1 MESPRTCHW
10 LHERPLLSRPI
21 TPTPTMIP
29 TTTIATLLASLIAL
43 APAQSALAQSTKP
56 APTKPSSTSKAG
68 GASAAKKAALP
79 AAAAD
84 DQEKKQI
91 FILPLEGTVGIQLRA
106 KDMHT
111 IKDMANAA
119 GPGQIVIIQINSNG
133 GLVLETP
140 EIQAAL
146 MGIRDGGHRL
156 VAWIEK
162 AISGGAFTAMYAPEI
177 YFMKTGSMG
186 SITRIAGQG
195 WVEQGAQEWEDA
207 VARTCEMGGRSGYVG
222 RAMVHAEDLLSY
234 DVDAETGKVTFYD
247 TLEGEHELSNAKENL
262 TFNASNALACKFSS
276 GTADTLNDLLT
287 AMGVP
292 EGQYEVSVAGNKVFE
307 KWKRTCEQCEKEVPE
322 LFRQYQL
329 GGTGTG
335 DGMVVLGKRIDAI
348 KKLLEWWKK
357 APEMMRYEIRVPEP
371 EQLEQQLEQL
381 KYQQQQARKQ
391 RDGAGN

>member
-1 MESPRTCHW
+1 
-10 LHERPLLSRPI
+10 
-21 TPTPTMIP
+21 MIQ
-29 TTTIATLLASLIAL
+29 TTTISTLLASLIAL
-43 APAQSALAQSTKP
+43 APAPTVLAQSTKP
-56 APTKPSSTSKAG
+56 APSKPSST
-68 GASAAKKAALP
+68 AAKGTTATQKQAAKP
-79 AAAAD
+79 AAAAEE
-84 DQEKKQI
+84 QSKKQI

-119 GPGQIVIIQINSNG
+119 GPGQIVIIKINSNG

-207 VARTCEMGGRSGYVG
+207 VARTCEMGGRSPFVG

-234 DVDAETGKVTFYD
+234 DIDPDTGKVTFYD
-247 TLEGEHELSNAKENL
+247 TLEGEDRK
-262 TFNASNALACKFSS
+262 
-276 GTADTLNDLLT
+276 
-287 AMGVP
+287 
-292 EGQYEVSVAGNKVFE
+292 SVV
-307 KWKRTCEQCEKEVPE
+307 
-322 LFRQYQL
+322 
-329 GGTGTG
+329 
-335 DGMVVLGKRIDAI
+335 
-348 KKLLEWWKK
+348 
-357 APEMMRYEIRVPEP
+357 
-371 EQLEQQLEQL
+371 
-381 KYQQQQARKQ
+381 
-391 RDGAGN
+391 

>member
-1 MESPRTCHW
+1 MTQ
-10 LHERPLLSRPI
+10 
-21 TPTPTMIP
+21 M
-29 TTTIATLLASLIAL
+29 TTVATLLASLIAM
-43 APAQSALAQSTKP
+43 APAQTVLAQSTSPSTKPP
-56 APTKPSSTSKAG
+56 APAKSSAKATTKVAAPSG
-68 GASAAKKAALP
+68 GK
-79 AAAAD
+79 AAD
-84 DQEKKQI
+84 DAEDKKQI

-119 GPGQIVIIQINSNG
+119 GPGQIVIIKINSNG

-207 VARTCEMGGRSGYVG
+207 VARTCEMGGRSPFVG

-234 DVDAETGKVTFYD
+234 DVDPDTGKVTFYD

-262 TFNASNALACKFSS
+262 TFNASNALKCKFSS
-276 GTADTLNDLLT
+276 GTADTLDDLLA

-292 EGQYEVSVAGNKVFE
+292 EGQYQVSEAGNKVFE

-357 APEMMRYEIRVPEP
+357 APEMLRYELQVPEP

>member
-1 MESPRTCHW
+1 
-10 LHERPLLSRPI
+10 
-21 TPTPTMIP
+21 MIP

-43 APAQSALAQSTKP
+43 APVHTVLAQSTKP
-56 APTKPSSTSKAG
+56 APSKPSST
-68 GASAAKKAALP
+68 AAKGTTSTQKQAAKP
-79 AAAAD
+79 AAAAEE
-84 DQEKKQI
+84 QSKKQI

-119 GPGQIVIIQINSNG
+119 GPGQIVIIKINSNG

-207 VARTCEMGGRSGYVG
+207 VARTCEMGGRSPFVG

-234 DVDAETGKVTFYD
+234 DIDPETGKVTFHD
-247 TLEGEHELSNAKENL
+247 TLEGEFELSNAQENL
-262 TFNASNALACKFSS
+262 TLNASNALKCKFSS
-276 GTADTLNDLLT
+276 GTADTLDDLLA

-292 EGQYEVSVAGNKVFE
+292 EGQYEVSEAGNKVFE

-329 GGTGTG
+329 GGTGSG
-335 DGMVVLGKRIDAI
+335 DGIVVLGKRIDAI

-391 RDGAGN
+391 RDGAGT

>member
-1 MESPRTCHW
+1 MTS
-10 LHERPLLSRPI
+10 
-21 TPTPTMIP
+21 
-29 TTTIATLLASLIAL
+29 TTTIATLLASLIAF
-43 APAQSALAQSTKP
+43 APAQAAFAQSTKP
-56 APTKPSSTSKAG
+56 APAKPSSTAKTG
-68 GASAAKKAALP
+68 TKSAATKAAPP

-106 KDMHT
+106 KDMHA

-119 GPGQIVIIQINSNG
+119 GPGQIVIIKINSNG

-234 DVDAETGKVTFYD
+234 DVDPDTGKVTFYD

-276 GTADTLNDLLT
+276 GTADTLDDLLT

-292 EGQYEVSVAGNKVFE
+292 EGQYEVSEAGNKVFE

-357 APEMMRYEIRVPEP
+357 APEMMRYEIQVPPP

>member
-1 MESPRTCHW
+1 MTS
-10 LHERPLLSRPI
+10 
-21 TPTPTMIP
+21 
-29 TTTIATLLASLIAL
+29 TTTIATLLASLIAF
-43 APAQSALAQSTKP
+43 APAQAAFAQSTKP
-56 APTKPSSTSKAG
+56 ASAKPSSTAKTG
-68 GASAAKKAALP
+68 TKSAAAKAAQP
-79 AAAAD
+79 ATAAD
-84 DQEKKQI
+84 EQEKKQI
-91 FILPLEGTVGIQLRA
+91 YILPLEGTVGIQLRA

-119 GPGQIVIIQINSNG
+119 GPGQIVIIKINSNG

-234 DVDAETGKVTFYD
+234 DVDTDTGKVTFFD

-276 GTADTLNDLLT
+276 GTADTLDDLLA

-292 EGQYEVSVAGNKVFE
+292 EGQYQVSEAGNKVFE

-357 APEMMRYEIRVPEP
+357 APEMLRYELQVPPP

>member
-1 MESPRTCHW
+1 MTS
-10 LHERPLLSRPI
+10 
-21 TPTPTMIP
+21 M
-29 TTTIATLLASLIAL
+29 TTIATLLASIIAL
-43 APAQSALAQSTKP
+43 APAEAALAQSTKP
-56 APTKPSSTSKAG
+56 APAKPSSTAKSGTKP
-68 GASAAKKAALP
+68 ASTKAAPP
-79 AAAAD
+79 AAAAV

-106 KDMHT
+106 KDMHA

-119 GPGQIVIIQINSNG
+119 GPGQIVIIKINSNG

-234 DVDAETGKVTFYD
+234 DVDPDTGKVTFYD
-247 TLEGEHELSNAKENL
+247 TLQGEHELSNAKENL

-276 GTADTLNDLLT
+276 GTADTLDDLLA

-292 EGQYEVSVAGNKVFE
+292 EGQYEVSEAGNKVFE

>member
-1 MESPRTCHW
+1 
-10 LHERPLLSRPI
+10 
-21 TPTPTMIP
+21 MILKN
-29 TTTIATLLASLIAL
+29 TTAALLASLIAFV
-43 APAQSALAQSTKP
+43 PVQSASAQSTKP
-56 APTKPSSTSKAG
+56 VPAKPSSATKAG
-68 GASAAKKAALP
+68 SASTAKKPAPP
-79 AAAAD
+79 AAAAE

-106 KDMHT
+106 KEMHT

-119 GPGQIVIIQINSNG
+119 GPGQIVIIKINSNG

-177 YFMKTGSMG
+177 YFMKTGTMG
-186 SITRIAGQG
+186 SITRIAGRG

-234 DVDAETGKVTFYD
+234 DVDPDTGKVTFYD
-247 TLEGEHELSNAKENL
+247 TLQGEHELSNAKENL

-276 GTADTLNDLLT
+276 GTADTLDDLLA

-292 EGQYEVSVAGNKVFE
+292 EGQYEVSEAGNKVFE
-307 KWKRTCEQCEKEVPE
+307 KWKRTCEKCTEEVPE
-322 LFRQYQL
+322 LFRQYSL

-335 DGMVVLGKRIDAI
+335 DGMVVLAKRIDAI

-357 APEMMRYEIRVPEP
+357 APEMLRYEMQVPEP

-381 KYQQQQARKQ
+381 KYQLQQARKQ
-391 RDGAGN
+391 QNGAGN

>member
-1 MESPRTCHW
+1 MKLFSTHASV
-10 LHERPLLSRPI
+10 LA
-21 TPTPTMIP
+21 
-29 TTTIATLLASLIAL
+29 IACSLAA
-43 APAQSALAQSTKP
+43 AQVALAQVSKPASPTSPPAAKTSTKRSAGATGAAQAAVTETP
-56 APTKPSSTSKAG
+56 AEA
-68 GASAAKKAALP
+68 
-79 AAAAD
+79 
-84 DQEKKQI
+84 KKQI

-111 IKDMANAA
+111 IKEMANSA
-119 GPGQIVIIQINSNG
+119 GPGQIVIVKINSNG

-140 EIQAAL
+140 EIQSAL

-186 SITRIAGQG
+186 SITRISGQA

-207 VARTCEMGGRSGYVG
+207 VARTCAMGGRNPFVG
-222 RAMVHAEDLLSY
+222 RAMVHKEDLLSY
-234 DVDAETGKVTFYD
+234 DVDPDTGKVTFYD
-247 TLEGEHELSNAKENL
+247 TLEGEHALSNAQENL
-262 TFNASNALACKFSS
+262 TFNASNALACGFSS
-276 GTADTLNDLLT
+276 GTADTLEDMLT

-292 EGQYEVSVAGNKVFE
+292 EGQYEVSEAGNKVFE
-307 KWKRTCEQCEKEVPE
+307 KWKRTCEQAEKEVPE

-335 DGMVVLGKRIDAI
+335 DGIVILGQRINAI

-357 APEMMRYEIRVPEP
+357 APEMLRYELNVPPP

-381 KYQQQQARKQ
+381 KYQQQQARKN
-391 RDGAGN
+391 RDGTNP

>member
-1 MESPRTCHW
+1 MTQ
-10 LHERPLLSRPI
+10 
-21 TPTPTMIP
+21 M
-29 TTTIATLLASLIAL
+29 TTIATLLASLIAM
-43 APAQSALAQSTKP
+43 APAQAVLAQSTSPSTKP
-56 APTKPSSTSKAG
+56 AAPAKSPAKATT
-68 GASAAKKAALP
+68 KAAAP
-79 AAAAD
+79 SAGKAAD
-84 DQEKKQI
+84 DAEDKKQI

-119 GPGQIVIIQINSNG
+119 GPGQIVIIKINSNG

-234 DVDAETGKVTFYD
+234 DVDPDTGKVTFYD

-262 TFNASNALACKFSS
+262 TFNASNALKCKFSS
-276 GTADTLNDLLT
+276 GTADTLDDLLA

-292 EGQYEVSVAGNKVFE
+292 EGQYQVSEAGNKVFE

-357 APEMMRYEIRVPEP
+357 APEMLRYELQVPEP